1 MDLSA
6 IVMELLQHGIR
17 NGAAHAAAHNGD
29 LLLALG
35 LGGLAQGA
43 HEVCQAIAFLHVAE
57 LHSGS
62 ANRLNNDGDGALFG
76 IIGVDGDGDTLAVF
90 IRPQDDK
97 LTGLSLFGN
106 EGRFDLIESYGGPQ
120 CLFSHDSV
128 HIGVSSFPI

>member
-1 MDLSA
+1 MDLGA
-6 IVMELLQHGIR
+6 VVMKLLQNGICD
-17 NGAAHAAAHNGD
+17 GAADAAAHHAD

-35 LGGLAQGA
+35 LSGLAQGT
-43 HEVCQAIAFLHVAE
+43 HEVRQAVAFLHVAQ
-57 LHSGS
+57 LHRGGTHS
-62 ANRLNNDGDGALFG
+62 LHNDGDRALFG
-76 IIGVDGDGDTLAVF
+76 VIGVDGNGDALAVF